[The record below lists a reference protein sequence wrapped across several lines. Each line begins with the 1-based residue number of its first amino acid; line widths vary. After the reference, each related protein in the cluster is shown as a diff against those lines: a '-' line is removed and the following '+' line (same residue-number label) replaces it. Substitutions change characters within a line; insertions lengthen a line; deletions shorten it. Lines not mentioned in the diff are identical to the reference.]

1 MNFCELI
8 PFLVAIIYYFIPK
21 NLSTPKKLTI
31 ISWLTL
37 ALVMLVPCRDAF
49 AFVTNYIKDI
59 AIAVEKLPPYL
70 SVLKI
75 SAHNLLVLVLCA
87 LIGKVYLGF
96 TIALTAIVTR
106 EIAEAYPINV
116 LLGAHT
122 ILELYAYSLATSRRK
137 RELVESI
144 IYLFLA
150 AVFEVIAI
158 RF

>member
-1 MNFCELI
+1 MNLCEVI

-37 ALVMLVPCRDAF
+37 ALVMLIPCRDAYV
-49 AFVTNYIKDI
+49 FVTNYIKEI
-59 AIAVEKLPPYL
+59 AIVVEKLPPYL

-75 SAHNLLVLVLCA
+75 FVHNLLVLVLCA
-87 LIGKVYLGF
+87 LIGRVYLGF
-96 TIALTAIVTR
+96 TVALTAIIAR
-106 EIAEAYPINV
+106 EIAKGYPINV

-122 ILELYAYSLATSRRK
+122 VLELYAYSLATSRRK

-144 IYLFLA
+144 AYLFLA